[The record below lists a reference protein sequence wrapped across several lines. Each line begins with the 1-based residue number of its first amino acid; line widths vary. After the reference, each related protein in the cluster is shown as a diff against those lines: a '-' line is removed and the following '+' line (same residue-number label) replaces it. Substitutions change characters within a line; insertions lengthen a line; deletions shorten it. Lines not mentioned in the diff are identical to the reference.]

1 MIPARM
7 AVRTAKAN
15 METHCVRRILRTIL
29 RGSFYPRLAALVALL
44 IAVGAAWGADAPD
57 SGSSQTNRIFWM
69 IPHTHWEGAVFKTRE
84 EYLQMGLPHIL
95 TALRLL
101 KENPDYRFTLDQVAY
116 FRPFLERY
124 PEDAVAFRKFVLEG
138 RLQIVGGMNVMPD
151 DNMPSGESFVRQ
163 LLYAKRYVRDA
174 LGVDVKTGWLVDT
187 FGHHAQ
193 MPQILRLA
201 GINSFWFS
209 RGVEDRNT
217 MPSEFMWQ
225 GLDGTCIPAFWLPH
239 SYGLLAF
246 PPRDFGQ
253 FNNYVRH
260 QYDAL
265 AAFSRGSGE
274 RVGMSGADVT
284 DPELYAPDLVK
295 RFNEQP
301 DKPFT
306 LRFGVPADFEIAMA
320 GRTNL
325 PVITGERNPLFQG
338 VYSSRIEL
346 KQRMRETERLLT
358 TAEKFGALANWLG
371 AAADEAMI
379 WRAWEPA
386 LFNVTHDLAS
396 GVMTDDVYADTL
408 RGYDFSQRLGGQMLE
423 QNIDSVLARIDTRGA
438 GAPLVVFNMLGWTRT
453 DAAEGEADFAAGG
466 VVDFDLRDDAGKLV
480 PAQIEEVNRYADGK
494 LRQVRF
500 VFVARDIPALGHA
513 VYHVVPRQ
521 TGDRSSFGSKEQN
534 SRGEMENEFLRASFD
549 LATGAL
555 NSLRAKAGDWEVLS
569 GPGNVVAVEP
579 DHGDVWE
586 LYHNLDGGQNLI
598 MTRPL
603 PAPKAGQAHYSN
615 EETGKPGT
623 IWRGPVYSEFEVS
636 HPFGSNT
643 FTTVAR
649 LYAGIDRLDFQTKIL
664 NQDKF
669 VRYQLLMP
677 SAIKNG
683 RNFQEIPFGA
693 CERPMHQEFPAQ
705 NWMDCSDGAHG
716 VALLNRGMPGNNN
729 ADGTLMLSL
738 MRSTRIQS
746 YGIGGGF
753 EGQSSDSALE
763 LGKEL
768 TFHYALMP
776 HSGGWNEARV
786 YRAGLEFNQPLIVR
800 KASEHRGKLPPRWGF
815 ADISAPGVVLSA
827 LKLSRDGSTVIRVY
841 EADGRAVTNATLQLH
856 AKVLSANE
864 ANLMEDA
871 GMKLKVRKDAV
882 QFDLHPFEIK
892 TFKLRLE
899 PVKADK

>member
-1 MIPARM
+1 MRC
-7 AVRTAKAN
+7 TGL
-15 METHCVRRILRTIL
+15 ILRSIL
-29 RGSFYPRLAALVALL
+29 FLAFGLGSNFAYAAEAPK
-44 IAVGAAWGADAPD
+44 AD
-57 SGSSQTNRIFWM
+57 SSHTNKIFWM

-101 KENPDYRFTLDQVAY
+101 KENPDYRFTLDQAAY

-124 PEDAVAFRKFVLEG
+124 PEAAESFRKFVTEG

-163 LLYAKRYVRDA
+163 LLYAKGYARDA
-174 LGVDVKTGWLVDT
+174 LGVEVKTGWLVDT

-209 RGVEDRNT
+209 RGVEDRSK

-225 GLDGTCIPAFWLPH
+225 GLDGTRIPAFWLPH
-239 SYGLLAF
+239 SYGLLMF

-253 FNNYVRH
+253 FNRFVRER
-260 QYDAL
+260 YDAL
-265 AAFSRGSGE
+265 APFARGSGE
-274 RVGMSGADVT
+274 RAGMSGADVT
-284 DPELYAPDLVK
+284 DPELYTPELVK
-295 RFNEQP
+295 KFNEQP

-306 LRFGVPADFEIAMA
+306 LKLGVPEDFEIAMA
-320 GRTNL
+320 GRTDL

-346 KQRMRETERLLT
+346 KQRMREAERLLT
-358 TAEKFGALANWLG
+358 TVEEFGALANWLG
-371 AAADEAMI
+371 APQDNEAN
-379 WRAWEPA
+379 WRAWDPV

-396 GVMTDDVYADTL
+396 GVMTDDVYADTV

-423 QNIDSVLARIDTRGA
+423 QRIGVVLARIDTRGA
-438 GAPLVVFNMLGWTRT
+438 GTPLVVFNTLGWKRT
-453 DAAEGEADFAAGG
+453 DVAEGEAEFIESG
-466 VVDFDLRDDAGKLV
+466 VVDFDVFDAAGKAV
-480 PAQIEEVNRYADGK
+480 PKQIVEANRYADAR
-494 LRQVRF
+494 LRQARF
-500 VFVARDIPALGHA
+500 VFVARDVPALGHA
-513 VYHVVPRQ
+513 VYRVVPRKWREEASLAVV
-521 TGDRSSFGSKEQN
+521 DKN
-534 SRGEMENEFLRASFD
+534 NPGELENDFLRAKFD
-549 LATGAL
+549 LSSGAL
-555 NSLRAKAGDWEVLS
+555 ESLRVKAGDWEALS

-586 LYHNLDGGQNLI
+586 LYHNLDGGQNLM

-603 PAPKAGQAHYSN
+603 PAPKAGQAHFSN
-615 EETGKPGT
+615 EDRGKPGT
-623 IWRGPVYSEFEVS
+623 VRRGPVFAEVEVA

-643 FTTVAR
+643 FTTSAR
-649 LYAGIDRLDFQTKIL
+649 LYAGIDRLEFTTRIL
-664 NQDKF
+664 NNDKF
-669 VRYQLLMP
+669 VRYRLLMP
-677 SAIKNG
+677 TAIKNG
-683 RNFQEIPFGA
+683 RNVQEIPFGA
-693 CERPMHQEFPAQ
+693 IERPMNQEFPAQ
-705 NWMDCSDGAHG
+705 NWMDYSDATRG
-716 VALLNRGMPGNNN
+716 VALLNHAMPGNNN

-738 MRSTRIQS
+738 LRSTRIQS

-753 EGQSSDSALE
+753 EGQGSDTGLE

-768 TFHYALMP
+768 TLRYALAP
-776 HSGGWNEARV
+776 HAGNWNDARV

-800 KASEHRGKLPPRWGF
+800 KAAAHRGTLPASWGF
-815 ADISAPGVVLSA
+815 ADVSAPGVVTSA
-827 LKLSRDGSTVIRVY
+827 LKPARDGSTVIRVY

-856 AKVLSANE
+856 AKILGANE
-864 ANLMEDA
+864 ANLMEDT
-871 GMKLKVRKDAV
+871 GHKLKVRKDAI

-899 PVKADK
+899 AMKKGGD